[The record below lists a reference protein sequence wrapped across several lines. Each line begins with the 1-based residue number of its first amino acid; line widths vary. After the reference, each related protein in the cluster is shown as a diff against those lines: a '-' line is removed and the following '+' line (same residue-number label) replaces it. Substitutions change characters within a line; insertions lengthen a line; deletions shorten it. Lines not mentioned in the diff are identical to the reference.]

1 MNFKVNHDGV
11 SDKFGNTLSL
21 RRLFITAARQEH
33 KNILVASD
41 GYDSCRSDC
50 LSTKQWIVSMEIR

>member
-33 KNILVASD
+33 KASD